1 MDNKF
6 SFTDSR
12 ILKIRP
18 PSGGRSFYYDTK
30 QPMLRFQVT
39 ATGTKTFQVYAW
51 DPMRKR
57 PVTLT
62 LGKYP
67 RSIEQARRE
76 ASIRLE
82 QIHGGMDISESRR
95 QRRTEWTLRQAFQAW
110 LDTHV
115 SIHRS
120 PKYRFDSEQLFNR
133 HIDPIFGNKLVSDI
147 GRDAVRAWH
156 RKLTEK
162 PRERGAGCLAPST
175 ANRCLALV
183 RSIYSQMME
192 HLDNPARGVKQ
203 FRERSRDRFLKP
215 EELKRFFISI
225 GEEPNQ
231 NIPDFLLIALFTG
244 ARRANVLA
252 MKWGDIDFSLGTWTI
267 RAEESKNREPM
278 TIPLVAPV
286 VEILLRRKQLAR
298 SIFVFPGSGKAGHLV
313 EPKSGWTRIIHRAG
327 LKDVRIHD
335 LRRTL
340 GSFQA
345 IGGASTAIIG
355 KSLGHKNP
363 QSTSIYSRLS
373 LDPVRKSVEAAVEL
387 MQTSAEASAQ
397 SQVVDIR
404 KGR

>member
-1 MDNKF
+1 
-6 SFTDSR
+6 
-12 ILKIRP
+12 
-18 PSGGRSFYYDTK
+18 
-30 QPMLRFQVT
+30 
-39 ATGTKTFQVYAW
+39 
-51 DPMRKR
+51 
-57 PVTLT
+57 
-62 LGKYP
+62 
-67 RSIEQARRE
+67 
-76 ASIRLE
+76 
-82 QIHGGMDISESRR
+82 
-95 QRRTEWTLRQAFQAW
+95 
-110 LDTHV
+110 
-115 SIHRS
+115 
-120 PKYRFDSEQLFNR
+120 
-133 HIDPIFGNKLVSDI
+133 
-147 GRDAVRAWH
+147 
-156 RKLTEK
+156 
-162 PRERGAGCLAPST
+162 
-175 ANRCLALV
+175 
-183 RSIYSQMME
+183 
-192 HLDNPARGVKQ
+192 
-203 FRERSRDRFLKP
+203 
-215 EELKRFFISI
+215 
-225 GEEPNQ
+225 
-231 NIPDFLLIALFTG
+231 
-244 ARRANVLA
+244 
-252 MKWGDIDFSLGTWTI
+252 
-267 RAEESKNREPM
+267 M

>member
-1 MDNKF
+1 
-6 SFTDSR
+6 
-12 ILKIRP
+12 
-18 PSGGRSFYYDTK
+18 
-30 QPMLRFQVT
+30 
-39 ATGTKTFQVYAW
+39 
-51 DPMRKR
+51 
-57 PVTLT
+57 
-62 LGKYP
+62 
-67 RSIEQARRE
+67 
-76 ASIRLE
+76 
-82 QIHGGMDISESRR
+82 
-95 QRRTEWTLRQAFQAW
+95 
-110 LDTHV
+110 
-115 SIHRS
+115 
-120 PKYRFDSEQLFNR
+120 
-133 HIDPIFGNKLVSDI
+133 
-147 GRDAVRAWH
+147 
-156 RKLTEK
+156 
-162 PRERGAGCLAPST
+162 
-175 ANRCLALV
+175 
-183 RSIYSQMME
+183 MME